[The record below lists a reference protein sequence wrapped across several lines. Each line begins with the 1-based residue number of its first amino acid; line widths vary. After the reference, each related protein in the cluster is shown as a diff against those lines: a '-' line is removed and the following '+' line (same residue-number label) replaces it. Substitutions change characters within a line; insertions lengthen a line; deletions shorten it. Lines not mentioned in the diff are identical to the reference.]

1 MALVTFVLGFKT
13 GELRSL
19 DLPIEVRKHDS
30 TIVAR
35 TLASQAVDVRP
46 GHYYASARLPGGQR
60 LLQPFEMG
68 DQPQTVTLV
77 PDPEDESAH
86 EWEETSHYLQTPR
99 SDRQR
104 AGGGGFIRRQGPRAP
119 RVRCAADGHRK
130 GQVSPVRR

>member
-35 TLASQAVDVRP
+35 TLASQPVDVRP
-46 GHYYASARLPGGQR
+46 GHYYATARLPGGQR

-68 DQPQTVTLV
+68 DEPQTVTLV
-77 PDPEDESAH
+77 PDTEDESAH
-86 EWEETSHYLQTPR
+86 EWEETSHYLQTPGR
-99 SDRQR
+99 RQG
-104 AGGGGFIRRQGPRAP
+104 AGGGGFIRRQGPRGR
-119 RVRCAADGHRK
+119 RVRCAAG
-130 GQVSPVRR
+130 GQP